1 MKSPVG
7 PPLAGP
13 LRFQIDSLKAGFLN
27 ALVQVCASW
36 ASQWVSL
43 LWVAACLGRAT
54 DLRLDENLDRAL
66 ARKGRVKGVAPKDAA
81 GDGGAIVKLLSGALL
96 QKDAKKI
103 GKEVA
108 LAVLVVALI
117 RDTSRKVL
125 IEAPHRFEKGTFG
138 LGPAGPTR

>member
-1 MKSPVG
+1 M
-7 PPLAGP
+7 
-13 LRFQIDSLKAGFLN
+13 
-27 ALVQVCASW
+27 
-36 ASQWVSL
+36 
-43 LWVAACLGRAT
+43 
-54 DLRLDENLDRAL
+54 
-66 ARKGRVKGVAPKDAA
+66 APKDAA

-108 LAVLVVALI
+108 LAVLVVSLV